1 MNKGNSTK
9 AKKRK
14 AKKNLEHV
22 TIEFEDTHESRTFTV
37 RTAPSGNKYIQASF
51 GNKPD
56 GKPLVKKITA
66 PTLKELEA
74 AIRDYIDELNGKGG
88 ANLTYLNACLQ
99 YIKIRAIKQ
108 TTKDSYIDH
117 TRSIF
122 MTLHDK
128 PIKKLTKFDFYNAI
142 DEEAKQKN
150 PAQSTMKQNIKF
162 LCMVCTMFDVPAMT
176 PKLKKDLQEQGARL
190 TQCNEGRKSRNDW
203 NNAPSAVQVA
213 KWAGETDTD
222 DRTAISI
229 LLGLHSLRGEETR
242 GLRFK
247 EVFMENG
254 NCYVNIRRTRIKNIE
269 QESTKNKGS
278 ERKILIDPR
287 LYNMIRSLPHKSEDE
302 YIIDITYYLFEKC
315 INQVIHSHTVNG
327 HSTAWITPH
336 ILRHLYMTEN
346 AGNLVAEAVGG
357 WSTGGG
363 KDDNSVAKRKYT
375 HIAEIQARR
384 DELMLEY
391 SKKLLDGFEGIS
403 EPSFT
408 VSAGAVGTV
417 EKFG

>member
-1 MNKGNSTK
+1 MKGTNAKTKKDKQKLKYHIHVDGREFKVYETRTKRLQIHSTSFGK
-9 AKKRK
+9 AADGTYIKRK
-14 AKKNLEHV
+14 
-22 TIEFEDTHESRTFTV
+22 FEADTLTELQ
-37 RTAPSGNKYIQASF
+37 TAVEDFIN
-51 GNKPD
+51 
-56 GKPLVKKITA
+56 
-66 PTLKELEA
+66 
-74 AIRDYIDELNGKGG
+74 ELNGKAGT
-88 ANLTYLNACLQ
+88 NLTFYNACLQ
-99 YIKIRAIKQ
+99 YIELREIKQ
-108 TTKDSYIDH
+108 TTKVSYIDH
-117 TRSIF
+117 ARSIF
-122 MTLHDK
+122 TTLHDK

-142 DEEAKQKN
+142 TEEAKQKN

-176 PKLKKDLQEQGARL
+176 PKLKKDLQEQGARK
-190 TQCNEGRKSRNDW
+190 TQCNKGRKSRYDW
-203 NNAPSAVQVA
+203 NNAPSACEVA

-242 GLRFK
+242 GLKFK

-391 SKKLLDGFEGIS
+391 SKKLLDSYEGIT
-403 EPSFT
+403 EPSIT
-408 VSAGAVGTV
+408 VTAGAAGTA
-417 EKFG
+417 EKSG